1 MSKDTFQS
9 PLQKGPL
16 ERDSQSFHGDRQSQE
31 NGARELPVV
40 AIRELTKNYLLGQ
53 TQIHALCGVTFKV
66 SAGEF
71 VAIMGPSGSGKTTLM
86 NLIGCLDRPTSGD
99 YWLTGV
105 SVSHMNA
112 DRLAEIRNRRIGFVF
127 QGFQLLPRE
136 TALANIMLPM
146 MYAGYSLQEQ
156 ERRARKAL
164 RLVGL
169 EAWAAHLPSQLSG
182 GQQQRIAIARALVN
196 SPSLLLA
203 DEPTGNLDTRTSREI
218 MTVLHMLNERGITI
232 VVVTHNAEIA
242 AYARRTIVLR
252 DGRITSDE
260 PVAASP
266 TVSPDEPAH
275 SREGSERGSGAIKE
289 EGAIS

>member
-1 MSKDTFQS
+1 MASSTLS
-9 PLQKGPL
+9 
-16 ERDSQSFHGDRQSQE
+16 GDRQYQE
-31 NGARELPVV
+31 NGARDLPVV
-40 AIRELTKNYLLGQ
+40 AIRELTKTYLLGQ
-53 TQIHALCGVTFKV
+53 TQIHALSGVTLKV
-66 SAGEF
+66 TPGEF
-71 VAIMGPSGSGKTTLM
+71 VAIVGPSGSGKTTLM

-105 SVSHMNA
+105 SVSRMNA

-127 QGFQLLPRE
+127 QGFQLLPRD
-136 TALANIMLPM
+136 TALTNIMLPM
-146 MYAGYSLQEQ
+146 MYAGYSPQQQ

-169 EAWAAHLPSQLSG
+169 EAWASHLPSQLSG

-196 SPSLLLA
+196 SPALLLA

-218 MTVLHMLNERGITI
+218 MSVLQALHERGITI

-252 DGRITSDE
+252 DGRIISDE
-260 PVAASP
+260 PVAAS
-266 TVSPDEPAH
+266 TTASTDGSAQ
-275 SREGSERGSGAIKE
+275 SRQSSERGSTQIQE
-289 EGAIS
+289 EQTHE

>member
-1 MSKDTFQS
+1 MTTNNFPSI
-9 PLQKGPL
+9 LQKSPS
-16 ERDSQSFHGDRQSQE
+16 EMASHSFDVDRQCQE
-31 NGARELPVV
+31 NGARDLPVI
-40 AIRELTKNYLLGQ
+40 AIRELKKTYLLGQ
-53 TQIHALCGVTFKV
+53 TRVHALRGVTFKV
-66 SAGEF
+66 YPGEF

-164 RLVGL
+164 QLVGL
-169 EAWAAHLPSQLSG
+169 EAWSNHVPSQLSG
-182 GQQQRIAIARALVN
+182 GQQQRIAIARSLVN
-196 SPSLLLA
+196 SPALLLA

-218 MTVLHMLNERGITI
+218 MSVLQALHERGITI
-232 VVVTHNAEIA
+232 VVVTHNAEVA
-242 AYARRTIVLR
+242 AFARRTIVLR

-260 PVAASP
+260 PVAAS
-266 TVSPDEPAH
+266 TTASTDWPAQ
-275 SREGSERGSGAIKE
+275 SREVSERSSIRVQE
-289 EGAIS
+289 EQTHE

>member
-1 MSKDTFQS
+1 VTTHNFPSALQNNQAEIGSHTFS
-9 PLQKGPL
+9 
-16 ERDSQSFHGDRQSQE
+16 GDRQYQE
-31 NGARELPVV
+31 NGARDLPVI
-40 AIRELTKNYLLGQ
+40 AIRELTKTYLLGQ
-53 TQIHALCGVTFKV
+53 TRVHALRGVTFKV
-66 SAGEF
+66 SPGEF

-127 QGFQLLPRE
+127 QGFQLLSRD
-136 TALANIMLPM
+136 TALSNIMLPM
-146 MYAGYSLQEQ
+146 VYAGFALQQQ

-169 EAWAAHLPSQLSG
+169 EAWAHHVPSQLSG

-196 SPSLLLA
+196 SPALLLA

-218 MTVLHMLNERGITI
+218 MSVLQALHARGITI
-232 VVVTHNAEIA
+232 VVVTHNAEVA
-242 AYARRTIVLR
+242 AFARRTIVLR

-260 PVAASP
+260 PIAASP
-266 TVSPDEPAH
+266 TASTDGPAQ
-275 SREGSERGSGAIKE
+275 SQEGSERGSVQIQ
-289 EGAIS
+289 EGQTHE